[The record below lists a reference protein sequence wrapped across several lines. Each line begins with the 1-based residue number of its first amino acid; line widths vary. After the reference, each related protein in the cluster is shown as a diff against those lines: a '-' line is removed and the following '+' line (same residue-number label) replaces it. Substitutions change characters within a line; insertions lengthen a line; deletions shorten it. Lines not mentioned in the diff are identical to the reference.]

1 MIFGFSLKIVDSY
14 YMNENELKAL
24 ISLLDDPDAAIYQ
37 ELEDKLIASGP
48 PVVPFLEQQWE
59 TSFDALLQ
67 SRVEQIVHKIQFNE
81 VKNDLQLWMISNQED
96 LLEGLL
102 IINRYQYSQL
112 NEPEIYQQL
121 AELKREAW
129 YLMMYEMSPL
139 EKVKLLNNVLFRD
152 FGLSGNTSDYHAPQ
166 NSFINKVFET
176 KKGNPIS
183 LACIYS
189 LVAQRLD
196 IPIYG
201 VNLPKHF
208 VLAYMNEENP
218 EEVLFY
224 INVFNRGQVMQESD
238 IQSFLQQLNLPFN
251 DQYTK
256 PCGNLDIIRRVLRNL
271 LAAYNHLDNV
281 EKRDEIQILLDL
293 VTDPA

>member
-1 MIFGFSLKIVDSY
+1 MIFRFSLKVVDSY

-24 ISLLDDPDAAIYQ
+24 ISLLDDPDATIYQ

-59 TSFDALLQ
+59 TSFDVLLQ

-112 NEPEIYQQL
+112 NEQEIHQQL

-129 YLMMYEMSPL
+129 YHMMYEMSPL
-139 EKVKLLNNVLFRD
+139 EKVKLLNNILFRE

-166 NSFINKVFET
+166 NSFINKVLET

-208 VLAYMNEENP
+208 VLAYMNEEKP

-238 IQSFLQQLNLPFN
+238 IHAFLQQLNLPFS

-281 EKRDEIQILLDL
+281 EKRDEIQTLLDL
-293 VTDPA
+293 TTDPA

>member
-238 IQSFLQQLNLPFN
+238 IQSFLQQLNLPFS

>member
-1 MIFGFSLKIVDSY
+1 MK
-14 YMNENELKAL
+14 EQELKAL
-24 ISLLDDPDAAIYQ
+24 ISLLDDPDTEIYQ
-37 ELEDKLIASGP
+37 ALEDKLITCGP
-48 PVVPFLEQQWE
+48 EVIPLLEQSWE
-59 TSFDALLQ
+59 ESFDVLLQ
-67 SRVEQIVHKIQFNE
+67 SRVEQIIHKIQFNE
-81 VKNDLQLWMISNQED
+81 VQNDLQLWKLSNQED

-102 IINRYQYSQL
+102 IVNRYQYPNL
-112 NEPEIYQQL
+112 GEEEVYTKL
-121 AELKREAW
+121 AELKRSAW
-129 YLMMYEMSPL
+129 YHLMYDMSPV
-139 EKVKLLNNVLFRD
+139 EKVKLLNNILFRE

-224 INVFNRGQVMQESD
+224 INVFNRGQIMREED
-238 IQSFLQQLNLPFN
+238 IRSFLQQLNLPAS
-251 DQYTK
+251 DDYIK
-256 PCGNLDIIRRVLRNL
+256 PCSNLAIIKRVLRNL
-271 LAAYNHLDNV
+271 IAAYDHIDNI
-281 EKRDEIQILLDL
+281 EKRQEVQVLLDL
-293 VTDPA
+293 IDQA

>member
-1 MIFGFSLKIVDSY
+1 
-14 YMNENELKAL
+14 MNENELKAL

-48 PVVPFLEQQWE
+48 PVVPFLEEQWE
-59 TSFDALLQ
+59 SSFDTLLQ

-81 VKNDLQLWMISNQED
+81 VKNDLQLWIISNQED

-112 NEPEIYQQL
+112 NEPAIHQQL

-129 YLMMYEMSPL
+129 YHMMYEMSPL
-139 EKVKLLNNVLFRD
+139 EKVKLLNNVLFRE
-152 FGLSGNTSDYHAPQ
+152 FGLAGNTSDYNAPQ
-166 NSFINKVFET
+166 NSFINKVLES

-208 VLAYMNEENP
+208 VVAYMNEEKP

-238 IQSFLQQLNLPFN
+238 IRSFLQQLNLPFS

-256 PCGNLDIIRRVLRNL
+256 PCTNLDIIRRVLRNL
-271 LAAYNHLDNV
+271 LAAYNHNDTL
-281 EKRDEIQILLDL
+281 EKHEEIQILMDL
-293 VTDPA
+293 TIDQA

>member
-81 VKNDLQLWMISNQED
+81 VKNDLQLWMMSNQED

-112 NEPEIYQQL
+112 NESEIYQQL

-238 IQSFLQQLNLPFN
+238 IQSFLQQLNLPFS

-281 EKRDEIQILLDL
+281 EKRDEIQLLLDL

>member
-1 MIFGFSLKIVDSY
+1 MK
-14 YMNENELKAL
+14 EQELKAL
-24 ISLLDDPDAAIYQ
+24 ISLLDDPDTEIYQ
-37 ELEDKLIASGP
+37 ALEDKLITCGP
-48 PVVPFLEQQWE
+48 EVIPLLEQSWE
-59 TSFDALLQ
+59 ESFDVLLQ
-67 SRVEQIVHKIQFNE
+67 SRVEQIIHKIQFNE
-81 VKNDLQLWMISNQED
+81 VRNDLQLWKLSNQED

-102 IINRYQYSQL
+102 IVNRYQYPNL
-112 NEPEIYQQL
+112 GEEEVYTKL
-121 AELKREAW
+121 AELKRSAW
-129 YLMMYEMSPL
+129 YHLMYDMSPV
-139 EKVKLLNNVLFRD
+139 EKVKLLNNILFRE

-208 VLAYMNEENP
+208 VLAYMKEENP

-224 INVFNRGQVMQESD
+224 INVFNRGQIMREDD
-238 IQSFLQQLNLPFN
+238 IRSFLQQLNLPAS
-251 DQYTK
+251 DDYIK
-256 PCGNLDIIRRVLRNL
+256 PCSNLAIIKRVLRNL
-271 LAAYNHLDNV
+271 IAAYDHIDNI
-281 EKRDEIQILLDL
+281 EKRQEVQLLLDL
-293 VTDPA
+293 IDQA

>member
-102 IINRYQYSQL
+102 IINLYQYSQL

-238 IQSFLQQLNLPFN
+238 IQSFLQQLNLPFS

-256 PCGNLDIIRRVLRNL
+256 PCENLDIIRRVLRNL

-281 EKRDEIQILLDL
+281 EKRDEIQLLLDL